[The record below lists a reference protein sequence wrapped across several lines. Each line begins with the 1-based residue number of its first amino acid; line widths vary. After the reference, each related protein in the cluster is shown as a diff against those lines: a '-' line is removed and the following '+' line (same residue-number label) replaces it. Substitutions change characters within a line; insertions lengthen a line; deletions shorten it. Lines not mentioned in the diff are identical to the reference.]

1 MGSVVI
7 PLVKGWSD
15 YLAWFFLVSAKKLAI
30 FLILLTVLQ
39 VTQISTLQNKALV
52 APCQGSSLVMQKGHR
67 R

>member
-39 VTQISTLQNKALV
+39 VTQTAD
-52 APCQGSSLVMQKGHR
+52 
-67 R
+67 